1 MHIFNSSPLHS
12 PHHHNYSSA
21 AAPANL
27 NDDEESDGVD
37 VDVLGEAEEKGENS
51 GEDHPHGQEVS
62 EVDSLRDVAAE
73 NKNKI
78 SESGYETRTF
88 GQFFLETIR
97 AISSILALLA
107 FFLTTAV
114 KKSFINQKGDNNLTE
129 G

>member
-1 MHIFNSSPLHS
+1 MLEWGQAVLRAFFYILTSCWVSFPLNKRIFNSSPLHS

-51 GEDHPHGQEVS
+51 GEDHPQRQEVS

-78 SESGYETRTF
+78 SESGYEPRTF
-88 GQFFLETIR
+88 GQFLKQYE
-97 AISSILALLA
+97 
-107 FFLTTAV
+107 
-114 KKSFINQKGDNNLTE
+114 Q
-129 G
+129 